1 MSTIIGTIHLSPIH
15 QRSRP
20 IIRTTGP
27 LFNPHVLEHLAHSAA
42 RYHRGAEGPEALAW
56 ASAIAIFEYNE
67 PTPL

>member
-20 IIRTTGP
+20 IIRATGP
-27 LFNPHVLEHLAHSAA
+27 LFNPHVREHLAHSAA
-42 RYHRGAEGPEALAW
+42 RYHRGTKVPKAIVL